1 MEREQQIEPAELTN
15 EELESVQGGAFR
27 FLKAIM
33 YWGSGTQDGGGS
45 GNNPQI
51 WVQSAT

>member
-1 MEREQQIEPAELTN
+1 MEREQEIVPIELRD
-15 EELESVQGGAFR
+15 EELDAVSGGSFR

-33 YWGSGTQDGGGS
+33 YWGSGTQDGGGT